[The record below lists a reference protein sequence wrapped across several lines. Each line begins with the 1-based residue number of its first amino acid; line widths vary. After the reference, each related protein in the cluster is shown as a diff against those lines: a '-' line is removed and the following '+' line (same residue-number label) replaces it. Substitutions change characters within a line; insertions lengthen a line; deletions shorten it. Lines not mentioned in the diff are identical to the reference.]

1 MYCVHCGNKLG
12 DGDKFCSACGKRV
25 IAGGETVWSGDV
37 SANETDRLPIQSQ
50 DEGQVNTAQFQRATG
65 TSEATAQFPPA
76 QGAGGSTAQFPP
88 ATGARET
95 TAKFAP
101 TSEAGN
107 VSAQAS
113 TDVQN
118 HPQESLKAQKRSLLP
133 IVAVALAAAALVIA
147 IVALFALP
155 TCSRNEP
162 ASISV
167 NQTQQ
172 VGSQTSGN
180 SASAGD
186 SAEQVKQKEQ
196 ALSRFEGWWLVG
208 KQPQKQRVVHVHDS
222 TVKYYSTTGVY
233 QDVTVN
239 LTVNN
244 VVRFDDGMPGPA
256 KKHGPG
262 FFFRMS
268 EDDEPGFFLPDE
280 EPDML
285 CYCLED
291 GSDYDE
297 DDECSREEPP
307 EWADDIDID
316 SAETDQRSSGAA
328 SADTMPADAA
338 SSGSAPADEPDSNDA
353 VIQHAIDEAVDAGM
367 QVLTGTIRITT
378 IGDRVDE
385 VAPNLA
391 NDFAN
396 AQDHVLALLLFD
408 EPQDLAARAVGNED
422 QVETR
427 SGQTSI
433 RLSDDS
439 DWSDYDGLSVIVGAY
454 ADDLY
459 FPSDVAGV
467 LYSAGGDVQ
476 IIAAGEGG
484 SPAGTS
490 NVSLPDSSTKGYV
503 LADSST
509 RSYSRSE
516 LQGLSNREL
525 YLARNEIYARHG
537 RMFKN
542 ADLQEYFNS
551 KSWYRGTINP
561 DEFSDDMLT
570 TVERNNAN
578 LILAVER
585 SRNSEYL

>member
-1 MYCVHCGNKLG
+1 MPDNA
-12 DGDKFCSACGKRV
+12 S
-25 IAGGETVWSGDV
+25 S
-37 SANETDRLPIQSQ
+37 NETDRLSVQGQ
-50 DEGQVNTAQFQRATG
+50 NEGQVNTAQFPPTTEA
-65 TSEATAQFPPA
+65 SEAAAQFSTTAGASRGTAQFPSAAGVGEATVQFPSTA
-76 QGAGGSTAQFPP
+76 GAGGVATQTP
-88 ATGARET
+88 A
-95 TAKFAP
+95 
-101 TSEAGN
+101 N
-107 VSAQAS
+107 
-113 TDVQN
+113 VQN
-118 HPQESLKAQKRSLLP
+118 HLQEPLKGQKRAPLP
-133 IVAVALAAAALVIA
+133 IVALALAALALVIA
-147 IVALFALP
+147 IVVLFALP

-233 QDVTVN
+233 QDVTIN

-297 DDECSREEPP
+297 DDECVREDPP
-307 EWADDIDID
+307 EWADDVDASPD
-316 SAETDQRSSGAA
+316 ETNQDPSGAA
-328 SADTMPADAA
+328 PADAA
-338 SSGSAPADEPDSNDA
+338 SSDSAPAEEPDPNDVA
-353 VIQHAIDEAVDAGM
+353 IQHAIDEAVDAGM

-537 RMFKN
+537 MLFN
-542 ADLQEYFNS
+542 DSSVQSYFDGC
-551 KSWYRGTINP
+551 SWYYGYIKENSFK
-561 DEFSDDMLT
+561 DSYLSDI
-570 TVERNNAN
+570 EKNNVKVLEDA
-578 LILAVER
+578 
-585 SRNSEYL
+585 SK

>member
-1 MYCVHCGNKLG
+1 
-12 DGDKFCSACGKRV
+12 
-25 IAGGETVWSGDV
+25 
-37 SANETDRLPIQSQ
+37 
-50 DEGQVNTAQFQRATG
+50 
-65 TSEATAQFPPA
+65 
-76 QGAGGSTAQFPP
+76 
-88 ATGARET
+88 
-95 TAKFAP
+95 
-101 TSEAGN
+101 
-107 VSAQAS
+107 
-113 TDVQN
+113 
-118 HPQESLKAQKRSLLP
+118 
-133 IVAVALAAAALVIA
+133 
-147 IVALFALP
+147 
-155 TCSRNEP
+155 
-162 ASISV
+162 
-167 NQTQQ
+167 
-172 VGSQTSGN
+172 
-180 SASAGD
+180 
-186 SAEQVKQKEQ
+186 
-196 ALSRFEGWWLVG
+196 
-208 KQPQKQRVVHVHDS
+208 
-222 TVKYYSTTGVY
+222 
-233 QDVTVN
+233 
-239 LTVNN
+239 
-244 VVRFDDGMPGPA
+244 
-256 KKHGPG
+256 
-262 FFFRMS
+262 MS

-297 DDECSREEPP
+297 DDECVREDPP

-328 SADTMPADAA
+328 SADAMPADAA

-353 VIQHAIDEAVDAGM
+353 VIQQAIDEAVDAGM
-367 QVLTGTIRITT
+367 QGLTGTIRITT